1 MYSDRIILYK
11 ELEKELATKIITY
24 ITSDRRGFETQIA
37 QDVVDLFINQLDG
50 IGIVP
55 KISLFLYTRGG
66 DTAAAWNIVNL
77 LKMYC
82 DELEVIVPHKAHS
95 AGTIISLGANKI
107 VMTKQATLGPID
119 PSLTTPLNPKVDV
132 NGNNIPYPVSVEAV
146 KGYIEFAKEQIGN
159 DENAI
164 AQIILN
170 LSQNVH
176 PLVLGQVY
184 RTRSQIKMLAEKL
197 LKNQIENQNELD
209 KIISFL
215 CSDSGSHDY
224 TINRREAKD
233 DLGLNI
239 IKPSEIQYALIKKIY
254 DDVSAEMGFREV
266 FDPRTINGAY
276 VVKRGLLESISG
288 GSDYF
293 VTEGRCNPVRLQD
306 GQIAFKNE
314 ITFEGWRKDN
324 ISDNIYSDGDTL
336 CEGGEV
342 TYEHADDDGL

>member
-1 MYSDRIILYK
+1 MYSNRIELYEK
-11 ELEKELATKIITY
+11 LEKERNTKIITDF
-24 ITSDRRGFETQIA
+24 TSDRRGFETQIA
-37 QDVVDLFINQLDG
+37 QDVIDLFIDQLDE
-50 IGIVP
+50 IGVVP
-55 KISLFLYTRGG
+55 KISLFLYSQGG

-82 DELEVIVPHKAHS
+82 DEFEVIIPHKAHS

-119 PSLTTPLNPKVDV
+119 PSLTTPLNPKVDI
-132 NGNNIPYPVSVEAV
+132 NGNSIPYPVSVEAV
-146 KGYIEFAKEQIGN
+146 KGYMEFAKEQIGN

-164 AQIILN
+164 AQVILS

-184 RTRSQIKMLAEKL
+184 RTRYQIKMLAEKL
-197 LKNQIENQNELD
+197 LKNQIDNEEELE

-233 DLGLNI
+233 DLGLNVV
-239 IKPSEIQYALIKKIY
+239 KPSDEEYNLIKQIY
-254 DDVSAEMGFREV
+254 DDVSEEMGFRDV

-276 VVKRGLLESISG
+276 IVERGLLESISG

-293 VTEGRCNPVRLQD
+293 VTEGRCNPVRLHD
-306 GQIAFKNE
+306 GQVAIKNE
-314 ITFEGWRKDN
+314 IIFEGWRKSN
-324 ISDNIYSDGDTL
+324 IADNIYVNGNSIKEEGD
-336 CEGGEV
+336 V
-342 TYEHADDDGL
+342 TYEHTDDDGL

>member
-1 MYSDRIILYK
+1 MYSNRIDLYK
-11 ELEKELATKIITY
+11 ELEKERNTKIITY
-24 ITSDRRGFETQIA
+24 FTSDRRGFETQIA
-37 QDVVDLFINQLDG
+37 QDVIDLFIDQLDE
-50 IGIVP
+50 IGVVH
-55 KISLFLYTRGG
+55 KISLFLYSQGG

-77 LKMYC
+77 LKMFC
-82 DELEVIVPHKAHS
+82 DEFEVIIPHKAHS

-119 PSLTTPLNPKVDV
+119 PSLTTPLNPRVDF
-132 NGNNIPYPVSVEAV
+132 NGNSIPYPVSVEAV
-146 KGYIEFAKEQIGN
+146 KGYMEFAKEQIGD

-164 AQIILN
+164 AQVMLS
-170 LSQNVH
+170 LSQSVH

-197 LKNQIENQNELD
+197 LKNQIENGEELA

-224 TINRREAKD
+224 TINRREAKN

-239 IKPSEIQYALIKKIY
+239 VIPSDSEYSLIKQIY
-254 DDVSAEMGFREV
+254 DDVSKEMGFRDV

-276 VVKRGLLESISG
+276 SVKRGLLESISG

-293 VTEGRCNPVRLQD
+293 VTEGRCTPVRLQD
-306 GQIAFKNE
+306 GQVAIKNE
-314 ITFEGWRKDN
+314 ITFEGWRKNN
-324 ISDNIYSDGDTL
+324 IVDSVYDSNVIQEEGD
-336 CEGGEV
+336 V
-342 TYEHADDDGL
+342 AYEHADDDGL